1 MLSSSHADSRWTVAK
16 CSRAAVAHVWAV
28 EQTDDETAQASA
40 TLTLCFWKKTTHYK
54 SFILITILDYTWVV
68 IRQIW

>member
-40 TLTLCFWKKTTHYK
+40 TLTLCFWKKKNNT
-54 SFILITILDYTWVV
+54 L
-68 IRQIW
+68 